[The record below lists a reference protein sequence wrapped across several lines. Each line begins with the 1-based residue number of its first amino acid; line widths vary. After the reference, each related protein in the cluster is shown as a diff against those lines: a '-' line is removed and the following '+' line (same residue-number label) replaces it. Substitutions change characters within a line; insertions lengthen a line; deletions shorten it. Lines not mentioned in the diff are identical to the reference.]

1 MIVGFTKENKNRGWP
16 DRRAA
21 GDGPCERS
29 IRRWGAVTAE
39 KAIASTPFAQYS
51 VCGSYRTARIKRLK
65 QEANEAEWDK
75 PVSGLKRG
83 SCPMKWSLVVLMAIV
98 VAIPAAGVAQQP
110 QARSAAPATAEKPA
124 PAATAAPQA
133 TANADKSDIAHY
145 IIGAEDTLQIT
156 VWKEPTL
163 SGTVPV
169 RPDGRISM
177 VLLGDLQAAGM
188 TPMHLAADITERL
201 KKYIQD
207 PSVSVVVLAVNS
219 QRIFLIGEVGHVGAI
234 GMTAGMTPL
243 QAIASAGG
251 LSAFAH
257 SKKIY
262 ILRGTGPTQ
271 KKIPFNYKKA
281 LKGEDKQDV
290 TLEPGDTIVVP

>member
-1 MIVGFTKENKNRGWP
+1 MIVGFTKEKRGYTGRKASGNGSGGTEIHRW
-16 DRRAA
+16 AA
-21 GDGPCERS
+21 
-29 IRRWGAVTAE
+29 ATAQ
-39 KAIASTPFAQYS
+39 KAIASTPFARYS
-51 VCGSYRTARIKRLK
+51 VCGRYRIVMTKKLQ

-83 SCPMKWSLVVLMAIV
+83 SLPMKWSLVVLMAIL
-98 VAIPAAGVAQQP
+98 VAIPSAGVAQQP
-110 QARSAAPATAEKPA
+110 QT
-124 PAATAAPQA
+124 PAATPASTEQSVPAATGGSQGA
-133 TANADKSDIAHY
+133 SNADKSDIAHY

-169 RPDGRISM
+169 RPDGRISL

-188 TPMHLAADITERL
+188 TPMQLAADITERL

-219 QRIFLIGEVGHVGAI
+219 QRIFVIGEVGHVGPVM
-234 GMTAGMTPL
+234 MTAGMTPL
-243 QAIASAGG
+243 QAIATAGG
-251 LSAFAH
+251 LSPFAN
-257 SKKIY
+257 SKHIY

-290 TLEPGDTIVVP
+290 QLEPGDTIVVP